1 MSFLTAALD
10 FRNRHF
16 ISNFQV
22 KVAGL
27 VTKKKIVYLGYDIK
41 IKSNHGNCNWVAVR
55 FLKLLKACGAHT
67 KKHIK
72 TYIVLSDYN

>member
-27 VTKKKIVYLGYDIK
+27 VTKKKLFISGTIL
-41 IKSNHGNCNWVAVR
+41 KSNQIMATAIG
-55 FLKLLKACGAHT
+55 L
-67 KKHIK
+67 
-72 TYIVLSDYN
+72 LSDF